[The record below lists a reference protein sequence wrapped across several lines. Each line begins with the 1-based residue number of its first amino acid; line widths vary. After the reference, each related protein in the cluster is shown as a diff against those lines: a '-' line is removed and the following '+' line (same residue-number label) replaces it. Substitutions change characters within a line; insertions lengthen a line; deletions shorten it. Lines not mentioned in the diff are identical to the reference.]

1 MEPIHMEPIPTNPRK
16 RSFGLYAFGVVLVTV
31 AGAGVVWFAYSNS
44 QAVAAARDTI
54 AAEAARGPR
63 VVVATIEAGPKTREI
78 TLLGDTKP
86 YSTATLF
93 AKVSGYIKT
102 VKVDKGDMVHA
113 GQVLAEVESAET
125 DSQYASAVADLDYKT
140 RFAARSRELLR
151 SGNVAQQADEQA
163 QSSMRMAQESVR
175 NLATMMSYETI
186 KAPFDGTVIGR
197 FADPG
202 SLLQSAMTNQAS
214 SLPVLMIADN
224 SRLRVGIYVEQ
235 RDVTAIHV
243 GDDAE
248 VVDASNPEG
257 RRMAKITRT
266 AGTLDPRT
274 RTLYVEIEVDNHN
287 NFLVPGSFAYV
298 TLHVPVTSLPQVPV
312 AALLQ
317 RDGAQVVATVAADGA
332 IRFKPIKVIS
342 TDGIVANVSEGVAA
356 GDRVALNVPNEVTEG
371 THIRPVLASR

>member
-1 MEPIHMEPIPTNPRK
+1 MDRIPTNPHK
-16 RSFGLYAFGVVLVTV
+16 RSLGLYAFGVVLVVV
-31 AGAGVVWFAYSNS
+31 AGAGVAYFAYSNS
-44 QAVAAARDTI
+44 QAVAAARDSI

-63 VVVATIEAGPKTREI
+63 VVVATVAAGPTTRQI

-102 VKVDKGDMVHA
+102 VSVDKGDMVRA

-151 SGNVAQQADEQA
+151 TGNVAPQADEQA
-163 QSSMRMAQESVR
+163 QSSMRMAQEAVR

-202 SLLQSAMTNQAS
+202 ALLQSAMTNQAS

-224 SRLRVGIYVEQ
+224 SRLRVGVYVEQ
-235 RDVTAIHV
+235 RDVAAVHV
-243 GDDAE
+243 GDVAE
-248 VVDASNPEG
+248 VTDASNSAD

-274 RTLYVEIEVDNHN
+274 RTLYVEMEVDNRD

-298 TLHVPVTSLPQVPV
+298 SLRVPVPSLPQVPV
-312 AALLQ
+312 AALVQ
-317 RDGAQVVATVAADGA
+317 RGGALLVATVAEDGA
-332 IRFKPIKVIS
+332 IRFKPIKVAS
-342 TDGIVANVSEGVAA
+342 TDGIVANVAEGVSA
-356 GDRVALNVPNEVTEG
+356 GDRVALNVPNEVTDG
-371 THIRPVLASR
+371 TRIRPVLASR